1 MLNKLFLVLFLLIGI
16 AGISQSVTFTNVS
29 DNFEVEHSFGVG
41 SQFGGGVSFV
51 DFDQDGFDDLTFTTN
66 EPFNMSFYSNDGT
79 GLMYNFVPTDFLN
92 DGNTKHP
99 LWADIDNDGDYDL
112 FVSAND
118 TGNRLYLNNGNLE
131 LEDITE
137 VSGLDLPSIDN
148 NSFGSVFAD
157 FNKDG
162 NLDLYIVNRTL
173 DGYLQPPHNLMH
185 FGNGD
190 GTFDNVGIETN
201 TQDGNKASLATVAFD
216 YDSDG
221 FDDVYVAQDKF
232 DGNTMLK
239 NETGAY
245 FSDTSSESES
255 LIYLDGMNA
264 DVADVDNNGFLDIY
278 VTASVTGSVLM
289 MNNGDGTFTEEALE
303 RGCKML
309 GEAGWGASFVD
320 IDNDS
325 DLDLFVSAA
334 AFSIAYCDN
343 LFINDGTGYFTEA
356 DASYGLESVPLDY
369 SFGNMFGDINND
381 GFPDLAVSNQYTP
394 SILWQNSGNE
404 NNWLKYKLEGTVSNR
419 DATGSYLD
427 FYLDGV
433 SYLRSTHC
441 GQGFLSQQSYTKIF
455 GMGAAESVDS
465 LSIHW
470 PNGYTDW
477 YYDLTPDSLYHFTE
491 GETTSLSFD
500 FSNGASLCEGE
511 STEISTSGDYVQIV
525 WNGESMAPAYVVN
538 EAQTVSVEVTYEFGI
553 VQNYEIEIESAGEG
567 FELLAINGLTI
578 CPGEIESQVEFSVQ
592 SGNVFELFIDET
604 LSDLNATLA
613 LGEYGLSILDAE
625 GCVIEEQFEVS
636 HSQEPEFEINTD
648 NVLCFGEDN
657 GSISLLIEAAEPF
670 SFTLDDN
677 EASLF
682 TPFLTAGDYMLNV
695 VDGNNC
701 SYDEVITILEPEQL
715 SVVLSSEPDYGA
727 NEGSVTAEISG
738 GTSPYTFNEE
748 AVTELSDLSQGFYD
762 VEICDANNC
771 CLEDEIEVEFTIGI
785 EEKIKEQLILYPNPT
800 DGEITLANYSGGVES
815 LKLVDALG
823 KLVFFHVV
831 NVSSSSVT
839 INIEHLPIGMYFLK
853 STTEGISFEINK
865 K

>member
-66 EPFNMSFYSNDGT
+66 EPLNMSFYSNDGT

-173 DGYLQPPHNLMH
+173 NEVYLPPHNLMH

-190 GTFDNVGIETN
+190 GTFDNVGIQTN
-201 TQDGNKASLATVAFD
+201 TQDSYQAPFCPIAFD
-216 YDSDG
+216 YDGDH
-221 FDDVYVAQDKF
+221 FEDIHIAQDKNY
-232 DGNTMLK
+232 GNTMLR
-239 NETGAY
+239 NIDGSTFEN
-245 FSDTSSESES
+245 TSVLSNTNIQMS
-255 LIYLDGMNA
+255 GMNG
-264 DVADVDNNGFLDIY
+264 DVADVDGNGFLDVYISNI
-278 VTASVTGSVLM
+278 ASGGKLI

-303 RGCKML
+303 RGVKVP
-309 GEAGWGASFVD
+309 GEAAWGGTFVD
-320 IDNDS
+320 VDNDS
-325 DLDLFVSAA
+325 DLDLFISMGS
-334 AFSIAYCDN
+334 FSITWNDN
-343 LFINDGTGYFTEA
+343 LLLNDGTGYFTEA

-381 GFPDLAVSNQYTP
+381 GFPDLAVSNHYTP

-477 YYDLTPDSLYHFTE
+477 YYDLTPDSLYNFTE
-491 GETTSLSFD
+491 GETASLSFD

-538 EAQTVSVEVTYEFGI
+538 GAQTVYVEVTYEFGI
-553 VQNYEIEIESAGEG
+553 VQNYEIEIENAGEG

-613 LGEYGLSILDAE
+613 LGEYGMSIVDAG

-727 NEGSVTAEISG
+727 NEGSIAAEISG

-771 CLEDEIEVEFTIGI
+771 CVEDEIEVEFTIGI
-785 EEKIKEQLILYPNPT
+785 EEKVKEQLILYPNPT
-800 DGEITLANYSGGVES
+800 DGEITLANYTGGVES

-839 INIEHLPIGMYFLK
+839 INIEHLPTGMYFLK
-853 STTEGISFEINK
+853 ITTEGISFEINK